1 MNLGDRMKMYESTS
15 STHLLRRVPVI
26 MRLDGKA
33 FHTFTRGFEKP
44 WDMTLVGAMFGTA
57 KFLCE
62 NIQGAKVAYT
72 QSDEIT
78 ILITDYENLDTC
90 AWFDYKVQKMTS
102 VAASMATLRFNN
114 IIRVCM
120 HEDFSRN
127 AYFDCRVFN
136 IPKEDVNNNFVW
148 RQLDATRNSIQGLG
162 QANFSHKELQNKT
175 CNMIQDMLFTQK
187 GINWNDCETWQKRG
201 ACIVKKQHDI
211 GNGVMRGK
219 WEIDYEIPIFTQ
231 DHDYINKLL

>member
-1 MNLGDRMKMYESTS
+1 MKMYESTS
-15 STHLLRRVPVI
+15 STYLLRRVPVI

-33 FHTFTRGFEKP
+33 FHTFTRGFNKP
-44 WDMTLVGAMFGTA
+44 WDMRLVDAMLGTA

-62 NIQGAKVAYT
+62 NIQGSKVAYV

-78 ILITDYENLDTC
+78 ILITDYENIETC

-102 VAASMATLRFNN
+102 VAASMATSQFNS
-114 IIRVCM
+114 IIRTHPDM
-120 HEDFSRN
+120 HPDFDKQ
-127 AYFDCRVFN
+127 AFFDCRVFN
-136 IPKEDVNNNFVW
+136 MPKEDVNNNFVW

-162 QANFSHKELQNKT
+162 QANFSHKDLQNKT

-187 GINWNDCETWQKRG
+187 GINWNNCEVWQKRG
-201 ACIVKKQHDI
+201 ACIVKKQHGI

-219 WEIDYEIPIFTQ
+219 WVIDYEIPVFTQ